1 MIKVLVVED
10 EADLRDTTVSF
21 LSQIGMSARGV
32 GDGAAMAREMDA
44 NPPDVVVLDINLPGE
59 TGFTLAARLRAAGE
73 VGVIITTARGDA
85 TDQIVG
91 LSAGADNYLVKP
103 VDLRVLE
110 AAIRRLAERMRPSA
124 APEAS
129 SGWRLE
135 TSAWRL
141 VAPDNRGVD
150 LSVNEHRLLQ
160 ALCGAGE
167 TVVRR
172 EVLFSALGKAG
183 DIADGYALNA
193 LLNRLRRKVEAAL
206 GLPLP
211 LRPVRAEGYVFVGG
225 LVPAREPS
233 GGVGQHQ
240 A

>member
-21 LSQIGMSARGV
+21 LRQIGMAARGV

-44 NPPDVVVLDINLPGE
+44 DPPDVVILDVNLPGE
-59 TGFTLAARLRAAGE
+59 TGFTLAARLRATGD
-73 VGVIITTARGDA
+73 VGLIMTTARGEA

-110 AAIRRLAERMRPSA
+110 AAIRRLAERMHPPA
-124 APEAS
+124 APDPS

-135 TSAWRL
+135 ASAWQL
-141 VAPDNRGVD
+141 IAPDNSGVE

-160 ALCGAGE
+160 AVCGAGE

-172 EVLFSALGKAG
+172 EALFAALGKAG

-193 LLNRLRRKVEAAL
+193 LLNRLRRKVETAL
-206 GLPLP
+206 GQPLP

-225 LVPAREPS
+225 LTLVRETS
-233 GGVGQHQ
+233 GGAGQ
-240 A
+240 